1 MTTSTMTSEWAK
13 YLEFFTEQNT
23 GRPTRLG
30 VFEQSGDSMID
41 YWLESGLPFTAVD
54 IDSTSDGVSTS
65 ILLLVGEM
73 EHVIK
78 QPHEIKFIL
87 SRAGDE
93 DGIDI
98 TDSRGRTTVLRFE
111 GANTH

>member
-13 YLEFFTEQNT
+13 YLDFFTEQNT

-30 VFEQSGDSMID
+30 VFEQSGDTMID
-41 YWLESGLPFTAVD
+41 YWLESGLPFTGVD
-54 IDSTSDGVSTS
+54 IDSTSDGVF

-87 SRAGDE
+87 SRSGDE

-98 TDSRGRTTVLRFE
+98 TDSNGQTTVLRFE